1 MKAVESAAKKIYMKA
16 DLVVIKPSHAA
27 NGVNGAAGDLV
38 QLAVTEVARPG
49 QELASA

>member
-1 MKAVESAAKKIYMKA
+1 MKAVELAVKKIYMKA
-16 DLVVIKPSHAA
+16 GLVVTKPSHAV

-49 QELASA
+49 QGLASA

>member
-16 DLVVIKPSHAA
+16 DLVATRPSHAV

-49 QELASA
+49 QGLVSA